1 MNVQN
6 VHLTNFVYQGGDD
19 CIAIKPQSYNV
30 YVKNAVCHGGNGMA
44 IGSLGQYLTDSTVE
58 NVLVDNVTVRS
69 CILPPLTFVLTQWFS

>member
-19 CIAIKPQSYNV
+19 CTAIKPQSYNV
-30 YVKNAVCHGGNGMA
+30 YIKNAVCDGGNGMA
-44 IGSLGQYLTDSTVE
+44 IGSLGQYLTDATVE

-69 CILPPLTFVLTQWFS
+69 LVSSASSVVLIRRLR